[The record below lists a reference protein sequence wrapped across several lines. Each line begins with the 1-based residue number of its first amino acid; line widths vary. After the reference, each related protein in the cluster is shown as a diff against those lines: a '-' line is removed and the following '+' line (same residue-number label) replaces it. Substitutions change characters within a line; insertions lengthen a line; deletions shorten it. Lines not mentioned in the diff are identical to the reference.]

1 MTCGEWGG
9 DLRLKWIRRPEP
21 PRRVQVAA
29 ARDLSGTLYFVH
41 ILYIRVLDCQ
51 WPAQQLCL
59 LIKPV
64 LST

>member
-9 DLRLKWIRRPEP
+9 DLRLKWIRRPE
-21 PRRVQVAA
+21 RVQVAA
-29 ARDLSGTLYFVH
+29 ARDLSGTLYFIH
-41 ILYIRVLDCQ
+41 ILYIHCQ